1 MKIPDTHAIVM
12 IGEIGGNA
20 EETAAAYIKAHVK
33 KPVVGFIAGQTAPP
47 GRRMGHAGAIISG
60 GSGKAED
67 KIAAMK
73 AAGIT
78 VCATPA
84 EIGEKIKSRLMNME
98 RTFAIIKPDAVAAG
112 QTGEILAIIQ
122 KAGFRIVGMKMKRLS
137 QLEAE
142 GFYAVHKER
151 PFYGSLVK
159 FMTEGPVVVMALE
172 APDAIKKWRDTM
184 GATNPANAAEGT
196 IRKRF
201 AQSIERNCV
210 HGSDAPETAAV
221 EIPFFFSSAELL

>member
-1 MKIPDTHAIVM
+1 
-12 IGEIGGNA
+12 
-20 EETAAAYIKAHVK
+20 
-33 KPVVGFIAGQTAPP
+33 
-47 GRRMGHAGAIISG
+47 MGHAGAIISG
-60 GSGKAED
+60 GSGKASD
-67 KIAAMK
+67 KIAAME

-78 VCATPA
+78 VCASPA
-84 EIGEKIKSRLMNME
+84 EIGEKVKTNGLE
-98 RTFAIIKPDAVAAG
+98 RTFAIIKPDAVAAN
-112 QTGEILAIIQ
+112 QAGEIIAIAQ
-122 KAGFRIVGMKMKRLS
+122 KAGFRVAGMKMKRLS

-142 GFYAVHKER
+142 GFYAVHRER

-159 FMTEGPVVVMALE
+159 FMTEGPVVVMVLE

-201 AQSIERNCV
+201 ATSIERNCV

-221 EIPFFFSSAELL
+221 EIPYFFSATELL